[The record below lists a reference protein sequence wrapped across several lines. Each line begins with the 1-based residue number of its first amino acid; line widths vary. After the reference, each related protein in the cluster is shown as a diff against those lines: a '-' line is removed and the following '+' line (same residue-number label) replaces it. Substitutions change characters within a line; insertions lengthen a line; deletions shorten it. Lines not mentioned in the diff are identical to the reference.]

1 MCFTS
6 VYDSRIYN
14 YALSFVWTISN
25 IYYLF
30 FAIVFD
36 SRTKVY
42 EYNFIPNK
50 VNKYSKKAI
59 LMAIF
64 NKRSAK
70 KCKN

>member
-25 IYYLF
+25 IYYLL
-30 FAIVFD
+30 FAVIFD
-36 SRTKVY
+36 SRTKAY
-42 EYNFIPNK
+42 EYNFTPNK

-59 LMAIF
+59 FVALF
-64 NKRSAK
+64 NRRSNK